1 MNFTPFG
8 GFTIEPTPAPPAAC
22 VGEKEVRGAFS
33 RTGFLYTLLLLL
45 HLGIA
50 YGVFFLIRLISPA
63 FAANP
68 NAVFFY
74 DSLPFYLIV
83 VPVIFLAMK
92 KLPQCVP
99 AKQQF
104 GAGRYAISLCIGCLF
119 MVAGSMVGNTVT
131 TLMENLTGNPIGDVT
146 DVIGDADIF
155 LALLFVGVLAPVA
168 EELIF
173 RKALID
179 GLSRYGEGAAVFASG
194 LVFGL
199 AHGNFSQC
207 FYAFGL
213 GLVFGYIY
221 VKSGKIYLT
230 ILPHAVLNCASVL
243 MSKLVLP
250 RLQPLMEKLSS
261 GETDPA
267 ELLRLMEGELPALTA
282 MSVYTALLYGAA
294 FLGLIFFIV
303 YYRRI
308 RLAPANLFVASEDG
322 MPPVPLRERLSA
334 LAFGNPG
341 AAVFFAAVIFTFVL
355 SVL

>member
-8 GFTIEPTPAPPAAC
+8 GFTVEPTPAPPAAC

-45 HLGIA
+45 HLGVA
-50 YGVFFLIRLISPA
+50 YGVFFLIRLIAPA

-68 NAVFFY
+68 NVVFFY

-104 GAGRYAISLCIGCLF
+104 GAGRYAISICIGCLF
-119 MVAGSMVGNTVT
+119 MVAGSMVGNAVT
-131 TLMENLTGNPIGDVT
+131 SFIEALTGNATETVT
-146 DVIGDADIF
+146 DVIGDANI
-155 LALLFVGVLAPVA
+155 LIALLFVGVLAPVA

-179 GLSRYGEGAAVFASG
+179 GLSRYGEGAAVLASG

-221 VKSGKIYLT
+221 VKSGKITLT
-230 ILPHAVLNCASVL
+230 ILPHAVLNCISVL

-250 RLQPLMEKLSS
+250 RVLPLIEELSGAAS
-261 GETDPA
+261 LEEMA
-267 ELLRLMEGELPALTA
+267 RLMEGELPALA
-282 MSVYTALLYGAA
+282 AIGIYSALLYGAA

-341 AAVFFAAVIFTFVL
+341 VAVFFVAVIFTFVL

>member
-8 GFTIEPTPAPPAAC
+8 GFTVEPTPAPPAAC

-33 RTGFLYTLLLLL
+33 RAGFLYTLLLLL
-45 HLGIA
+45 HLGVA
-50 YGVFFLIRLISPA
+50 YGVFFLLRLIAPA
-63 FAANP
+63 FAATP

-99 AKQQF
+99 AKRQF
-104 GAGRYAISLCIGCLF
+104 GAGRYAISICIGCLF
-119 MVAGSMVGNTVT
+119 MVAGSMVGNAVT
-131 TLMENLTGNPIGDVT
+131 SLIEALTGNPTKDVT
-146 DVIGDADIF
+146 DVIGDANIF

-213 GLVFGYIY
+213 GLAFGYIY
-221 VKSGKIYLT
+221 VKSGKIHLT
-230 ILPHAVLNCASVL
+230 ILPHAALNCISVL

-250 RLQPLMEKLSS
+250 RVLPLIEKLPEATTPE
-261 GETDPA
+261 ET
-267 ELLRLMEGELPALTA
+267 ERLITGELPALA
-282 MSVYTALLYGAA
+282 VAGLYSSLLYGAA

-308 RLAPANLFVASEDG
+308 RLAPANLFVTSEGG
-322 MPPVPLRERLSA
+322 MPPVPLRTRLSA

-341 AAVFFAAVIFTFVL
+341 VAVFFVAVIFTFVL

>member
-8 GFTIEPTPAPPAAC
+8 GFTVEPTPAPPAAC
-22 VGEKEVRGAFS
+22 VGEREVRSAFS
-33 RTGFLYTLLLLL
+33 RAGFLYTLLLLL
-45 HLGIA
+45 HLGVA

-63 FAANP
+63 FASDP
-68 NAVFFY
+68 NVVFFY

-83 VPVIFLAMK
+83 VPVVFFAMK

-104 GAGRYAISLCIGCLF
+104 GAGRYAISICIGCLF
-119 MVAGSMVGNTVT
+119 MVAGSMVGNVVT
-131 TLMENLTGNPIGDVT
+131 STIEALTGNPTETVT
-146 DVIGDADIF
+146 DAIGDANIF

-179 GLSRYGEGAAVFASG
+179 GLSRYGEGAAVLASG

-230 ILPHAVLNCASVL
+230 ILPHAALNCISIL
-243 MSKLVLP
+243 MNKLVLP
-250 RLQPLMEKLSS
+250 RVLPLIEKLS
-261 GETDPA
+261 GEVNLEEMA
-267 ELLRLMEGELPALTA
+267 QLMEGELPALTVI
-282 MSVYTALLYGAA
+282 SLYSALLYGAA

-308 RLAPANLFVASEDG
+308 RLTPANLFVASEDG
-322 MPPVPLRERLSA
+322 MPPVPLRERLSG

-341 AAVFFAAVIFTFVL
+341 VVVFVVAVIFTFVL
-355 SVL
+355 SML